1 MTLHINYRKT
11 IIFIPLSS
19 LMAGTGIIS
28 MLLLVLGFIGLISSK
43 LFTKAIEFKGYNN
56 QTI

>member
-43 LFTKAIEFKGYNN
+43 LFTKAIEFKG
-56 QTI
+56 